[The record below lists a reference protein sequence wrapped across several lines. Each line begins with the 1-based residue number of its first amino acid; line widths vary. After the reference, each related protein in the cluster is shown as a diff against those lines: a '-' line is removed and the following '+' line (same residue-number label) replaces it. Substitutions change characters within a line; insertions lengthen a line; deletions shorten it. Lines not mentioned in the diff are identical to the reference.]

1 MKFLDL
7 SLYVRPEAKGAPDYL
22 IERAI
27 RDSVIEFCV
36 KTDVYLAEPEFIT
49 IIKNI
54 NDYSL
59 TIPAGTELNRIIDV
73 FNNQTPLSPVSYS
86 DLLRI
91 LGDEKETGTPRYYSQ
106 RDNTDVFFA
115 PIPGAKDS
123 FRVLYS
129 LKPSS
134 SSTSIPDTI
143 GKENREAIVHGAI
156 YRLQMMN
163 DYPFTN
169 GAAASMN
176 KQLFDR
182 AVGRTVRQTHYGF
195 VGGALTAKKRDFI

>member
-1 MKFLDL
+1 MKFSDFA
-7 SLYVRPEAKGAPDYL
+7 LYIRPEAQGAPDYL
-22 IERAI
+22 IERAV
-27 RDSVIEFCV
+27 RDSLVEFCV

-49 IIKNI
+49 ISKNI

-59 TIPAGTELNRIIDV
+59 SIPAGTELNRIIDV

-86 DLLRI
+86 DLLRL
-91 LGDEKETGTPRYYSQ
+91 LGDETETGTPRYYSQ

-115 PIPGAKDS
+115 PIPDAKES

-129 LKPSS
+129 LKPTS

-143 GKENREAIVHGAI
+143 GKENREAIVHGAM
-156 YRLQMMN
+156 YRLQMMTG
-163 DYPFTN
+163 YSFTN
-169 GAAASMN
+169 GPAASMN

-182 AVGRTVRQTHYGF
+182 AIGRTVRQTHYGF